1 MTKKKTKQIAAL
13 AVGTVMLA
21 SAGGLLGS
29 TGIASAATML
39 VNNGV
44 YTLDYNSYEDAY
56 AAAQQLNE

>member
-44 YTLDYNSYEDAY
+44 YTLDSIRTKTRMP
-56 AAAQQLNE
+56 QHSS